1 MSDLDKTDEILARLE
16 RVETAIAVIGHNAD
30 PALDDPS
37 FPNDHDLEAQDR
49 RLSAVMVAARYGV
62 VVRTLDRWLDRPEL
76 NFPQPEVVNSRRY
89 WWLNRLREW
98 DRARIRQTIWET

>member
-1 MSDLDKTDEILARLE
+1 
-16 RVETAIAVIGHNAD
+16 
-30 PALDDPS
+30 
-37 FPNDHDLEAQDR
+37 
-49 RLSAVMVAARYGV
+49 MVAARYGV

>member
-1 MSDLDKTDEILARLE
+1 MSDLDKADEILARLK
-16 RVETAIAVIGHNAD
+16 RLETAIAGIGHNAD
-30 PALDDPS
+30 LALEDPP
-37 FPNDHDLEAQDR
+37 FPNDQDFEAQDR

-76 NFPQPEVVNSRRY
+76 NFPQPDVVNSRRY